1 MYKLVVL
8 PESLYRVHIAKLN
21 LYMNL
26 YNYSIGV
33 VFMPFILKPI
43 LLYVIA
49 VILLRLTGRR
59 SISQMTIAQT
69 VLVLSLG
76 HIIVEPFAD
85 KDIKKTIAV
94 AVILAILLMLFEII
108 EYYFKGFS
116 KIAVGN
122 EKVIITNGVIEQK
135 NMKKLRLTKDE
146 LYSRLRQKGI
156 DKIENVKKA
165 TLEPNGELGF
175 ELTKAAQPITAADM
189 EFILNKVINRQNN
202 LGEYINLV
210 EELKKKN

>member
-1 MYKLVVL
+1 
-8 PESLYRVHIAKLN
+8 
-21 LYMNL
+21 
-26 YNYSIGV
+26 
-33 VFMPFILKPI
+33 MPFILKPI
-43 LLYVIA
+43 VLYIIA

-59 SISQMTIAQT
+59 SISQMTISQT

-94 AVILAILLMLFEII
+94 AVILAILLILFEAV
-108 EYYFKGFS
+108 EFYSKGFE
-116 KIAVGN
+116 KIAVGQ
-122 EKVIITNGVIEQK
+122 EKIIVTDGIIDEK

-156 DKIENVKKA
+156 SKIEDVKKA
-165 TLEPNGELGF
+165 TLETNGELGF
-175 ELTKAAQPITAADM
+175 ELTKAAQPITVEDM
-189 EFILNKVINRQNN
+189 EFILNKVIDRQNN

-210 EELKKKN
+210 EELKKKDK